1 MSLVAERNRIGDGSI
16 LTRIQQIFEGHNDLL
31 ARFAQFLPPDTGM
44 NLTSQ
49 QPIQATVPMPVNP
62 YAAIPQSVP
71 RRNVRLREIANE
83 QEVATRYVSLIKS
96 RFANDK
102 NYTYNQFM
110 SILQDYQSGRKDM
123 RSVIQQ
129 VDAFKHSDPDR
140 GPVPRERRPHPAVR
154 DVPAPRVPI

>member
-1 MSLVAERNRIGDGSI
+1 MR
-16 LTRIQQIFEGHNDLL
+16 
-31 ARFAQFLPPDTGM
+31 P
-44 NLTSQ
+44 
-49 QPIQATVPMPVNP
+49 
-62 YAAIPQSVP
+62 
-71 RRNVRLREIANE
+71 REIANE